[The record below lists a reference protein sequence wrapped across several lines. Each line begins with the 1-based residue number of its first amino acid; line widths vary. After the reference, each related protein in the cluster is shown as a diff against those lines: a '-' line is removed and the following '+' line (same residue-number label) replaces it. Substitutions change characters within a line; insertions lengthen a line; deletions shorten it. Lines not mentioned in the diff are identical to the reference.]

1 MPVHIV
7 KLKRKEVVAE
17 GTMAFHFE
25 QPAGFNFTPGQFAD
39 FTLIDPL
46 ETDAEGN
53 IRTFSIASAPHE
65 RDLMIATRM
74 RDTAFKRVLKSM
86 PIGATI
92 SLDGPQGEFA
102 LRASSPRT
110 SILLAG
116 GIGITPFRSMALDA
130 STSRHAHRLILFYS
144 NRRPEDAAF
153 LLELEKLTTENKNFT
168 LVASMTDMQ
177 KSKQMWSG
185 ATGVINDKLLAQ
197 FSANVDSPLYFVAG
211 PPAMVAALKKTLNNA
226 GVREEDIRA
235 EDFSGY

>member
-1 MPVHIV
+1 MPVHVV
-7 KLKRKEVVAE
+7 KLRPKEEVAE
-17 GTMAFHFE
+17 GTMAFYFE
-25 QPAGFNFTPGQFAD
+25 KPAGFHFTPGQFAD
-39 FTLIDPL
+39 FTLIDPP

-53 IRTFSIASAPHE
+53 VRTFSIASAPHE
-65 RDLMIATRM
+65 PNLMIATRM
-74 RDTAFKRVLKSM
+74 RDTAFKRILKSM
-86 PIGATI
+86 PIGASI

-153 LLELEKLTTENKNFT
+153 LSELEKLTTENRNFT
-168 LVASMTDMQ
+168 LVATMTEMQ
-177 KSKQMWSG
+177 KSKQTWSG
-185 ATGVINDKLLAQ
+185 ATGMIDDKLLAQ

-211 PPAMVAALKKTLNNA
+211 PPNMVAALKKTLVSA
-226 GVREEDIRA
+226 GVKEDDIRA

>member
-1 MPVHIV
+1 MSFYTV

-17 GTMAFHFE
+17 GTMSFYFE
-25 QPAGFNFTPGQFAD
+25 KPAGFQFIPGQFAD
-39 FTLIDPL
+39 FTLIDPP
-46 ETDAEGN
+46 ETDAEGS

-65 RDLMIATRM
+65 TDLMIATRM

-86 PIGATI
+86 PLGASI

-130 STSRHAHRLILFYS
+130 STSRHAHRLLLIYS
-144 NRRPEDAAF
+144 NHRPEDAAF
-153 LLELEKLTTENKNFT
+153 LSELENVAATNKNFT
-168 LVASMTDMQ
+168 LVATMTDMQ
-177 KSKQMWSG
+177 KSKLAWAG
-185 ATGVINDKLLAQ
+185 ATGVIDDRMLARL
-197 FSANVDSPLYFVAG
+197 SANVESPLYFVAG
-211 PPAMVAALKKTLNNA
+211 PPAMVAALKKTLVNA
-226 GVREEDIRA
+226 GVKEDDVRA

>member
-1 MPVHIV
+1 MPVHVV

-25 QPAGFNFTPGQFAD
+25 KPAGFNFTPGQFAD
-39 FTLIDPL
+39 FTLIDPP
-46 ETDAEGN
+46 ETDAEGS

-65 RDLMIATRM
+65 IDLMIATRM

-86 PIGATI
+86 PVGASI

-130 STSRHAHRLILFYS
+130 STSRHAHRLLLLYS
-144 NRRPEDAAF
+144 NHRPEDAAF
-153 LLELEKLTTENKNFT
+153 LGELENVAATNKNFT
-168 LVASMTDMQ
+168 LVATMTDMQ
-177 KSKQMWSG
+177 KSKQAWTGETG
-185 ATGVINDKLLAQ
+185 AIDDKLLAR
-197 FSANVDSPLYFVAG
+197 FSANIDSPLYFVAG
-211 PPAMVAALKKTLNNA
+211 PPAMVAALRKTLISS
-226 GVREEDIRA
+226 GVKEDDIRA